1 MGVRGA
7 LGKLRKSAP
16 KISDPKVQRVVDTIY
31 KDLNSVADAVN
42 FPSGTSNVK
51 GIIGKPGDMRL
62 YKGSGMDGSSG
73 YFLQGRFDDGWA
85 TVNLTLEEKNPDNS
99 DISTYTMPGQGIE
112 PYITKY
118 GVTFENLSGNADV
131 GTQADQV
138 AVGNHTHEHW
148 TLNNPILLDL
158 SYTGGNITYNDE
170 NNHLNVIHFPLSPP
184 NIADSLV
191 DNTNADTGSQ
201 NVAARWDHKH
211 KIDPEPDYVWEGA
224 NTFGISAGTSGKKL
238 TINGPTS
245 GTDWALD
252 VYGDVRIDGDLVVA
266 YAQLQNNDTELG
278 GNVDLNKGNLN
289 INVIDSMANKTRIYG
304 PTRIDGGVLIDVA
317 SHSNFGQDYHYL
329 TDDQNKPG
337 VIIRD
342 TRSVGQLRIE
352 YDSSKYFDFKVDTGG
367 NLNLETIGN
376 INLLPAG
383 KAVLPEG
390 TLQTNLGDLDR
401 QFNSIHAGE
410 LVVQNLVAMH
420 VMSTIGGQLLIA
432 PTTKLVQTLS
442 NTETGYM
449 AVEHNDDNL
458 KNAFVILQGIKDD
471 GAPKTEVIKTS
482 AVDDDTNYGTSSNPE
497 YRIQIT
503 NRDVNNDGVQNTWN
517 AGEAVVCLYKL
528 GGGGNKGYIELTST
542 GSTLNSYGP
551 RISLNAAKTTDTA
564 WDAAKKVVVL
574 GNLRNMADYSQ
585 NEDVDFG
592 MIIADDATLSTS
604 YLKGATLDNNK
615 GLRLFNTPLNIY
627 NNGNKKVEL
636 NVDGTF
642 RLGSALVNTGDT
654 SDTWQTDQSGEG
666 VGLSWD
672 GSNLIISGDI
682 NVTGGGLQQEL
693 DTLTD
698 SIGDLETDLNNLP
711 NFDAL
716 SNYQAAEWISQQIG
730 GNMIVDWNMEFDPDS
745 GSDYDNM
752 QMWKGGDG
760 SNSALFSKANSG
772 DVNPSSGDY
781 TLKGTSVAANSNTNS
796 DAYQTDL
803 TGAETVYPVVPGMKI
818 SVSFM
823 GYIKQGQWQLEIKN
837 ELGKVGV
844 KIYNADKTRWAW
856 YGIAKTDQTEN
867 SWTQFQGTW
876 VIPDTWE
883 FTGQDPLPDSTEPI
897 GWVVPWIFVDEHSSQ
912 ESPGVEH
919 VYFDQVQMY
928 IDSSLAL
935 PAAPPAGAG
944 FYAGSDIFGIHDG
957 SNWRTYFGL
966 NAGNSVFQ
974 LKDSSGANQLNWNGT
989 SLMFGSLEQGQPT
1002 VVISGETGDISMQG
1016 SLRIG
1021 NDAHIMN
1028 TGGGYDTNASF
1039 FLGTINQA
1047 QKFSIVADYGVTIPG
1062 TATQPKLLFD
1072 SSTGQL
1078 QFKGLIDQS
1087 YFKELVNGGYS
1098 YGPKI
1103 RSLKPNIETGV
1114 YFYVPLSVSRSCEWW
1129 DIHDELS
1136 DDPQTNHEN
1145 GLSYTLSNV
1154 AYFNVTKVSMFLHS
1168 EPYRN
1173 EGVHVYVQRRY
1184 WNGADWTSWQI
1195 FDSITFDAGNGVTST
1210 DNPWD
1215 HNHKTNYDSFPPII
1229 RTSSTSYPLHY
1240 GQYKGKVQYTVTTT
1254 DHSNDTY
1261 GVNLIFDVDNTRGS
1275 T

>member
-1 MGVRGA
+1 MGIRGA

-16 KISDPKVQRVVDTIY
+16 KISDPKVQRIVDTIY

-42 FPSGTSNVK
+42 FPSGTSSVQ

-62 YKGSGMDGSSG
+62 YKGSGLDGSSG

-99 DISTYTMPGQGIE
+99 DIATYTMPGQGIE

-118 GVTFENLSGNADV
+118 GVTFENLAGNSDV

-211 KIDPEPDYVWEGA
+211 KIDPAPDYVWEGA
-224 NTFGISAGTSGKKL
+224 NTFGGTTPGTTGKKL

-252 VYGDVRIDGDLVVA
+252 VYGDVRIDGDLVVS

-289 INVIDSMANKTRIYG
+289 INVIDSMSNKTRIYG

-352 YDSSKYFDFKVDTGG
+352 YDSNKYFDFKVDTGG

-458 KNAFVILQGIKDD
+458 KNAYVILQGIKDD

-482 AVDDDTNYGTSSNPE
+482 AVDDDTNYGTSANPE

-517 AGEAVVCLYKL
+517 PGEAVVCLYKL
-528 GGGGNKGYIELTST
+528 GGAGNKGYIELTST

-574 GNLRNMADYSQ
+574 GNLRNMADYSE

-604 YLKGATLDNNK
+604 YLKGATIDNNK

-627 NNGNKKVEL
+627 NNGSKKVEL

-672 GSNLIISGDI
+672 GSNLVISGDI

-693 DTLTD
+693 DNLSD
-698 SIGDLETDLNNLP
+698 SIDDLGTDLNNLP

-730 GNMIVDWNMEFDPDS
+730 GNMIVDWNMEFNPDP
-745 GSDYDNM
+745 GSNYDNM

-760 SNSALFSKANSG
+760 SNSSLFSKADSG

-781 TLKGTSVAANSNTNS
+781 SLKGASIVSGTNANS

-823 GYIKQGQWQLEIKN
+823 GYIKSGQWQQAIKN
-837 ELGKVGV
+837 ELGRVGV
-844 KIYNADKTRWAW
+844 KMYNADKTSWTW
-856 YGIAKTDQTEN
+856 YSIAKTDQTAN
-867 SWTQFQGTW
+867 SWNQFQGTW
-876 VIPDTWE
+876 VIPATWN
-883 FTGQDPLPDSTEPI
+883 FSGSTEPI

-944 FYAGSDIFGIHDG
+944 FYAGSDIFGIYDG
-957 SNWRTYFGL
+957 DNWRTYFGL
-966 NAGNSVFQ
+966 NSGNSVFQ
-974 LKDSSGANQLNWNGT
+974 LKDDDGVNQLNWNGN
-989 SLMFGSLEQGQPT
+989 SLMFGSLSQGSPS
-1002 VVISGETGDISMQG
+1002 VIISGDTGDISMQG
-1016 SLRIG
+1016 SLRVG
-1021 NDAHIMN
+1021 DNAHIMN
-1028 TGGGYDTNASF
+1028 NGGGYDTNNSF
-1039 FLGTINQA
+1039 FLGTVNSS
-1047 QKFSIVADYGVTIPG
+1047 QKFSVRAESGVTIPG
-1062 TATQPKLLFD
+1062 TGVQPKILFD
-1072 SSTGQL
+1072 SSTGQME
-1078 QFKGLIDQS
+1078 FKGLIKAPVFDARVS
-1087 YFKELVNGGYS
+1087 FNDK
-1098 YGPKI
+1098 PII
-1103 RSLKPNIETGV
+1103 RSLKPNTETNQ
-1114 YFYVPLSVSRSCEWW
+1114 YYYVPHHIFGSYYKYTR
-1129 DIHDELS
+1129 DIIGS
-1136 DDPQTNHEN
+1136 TPQE
-1145 GLSYTLSNV
+1145 SYDNNFYDTIYNAGYYNTLNCV
-1154 AYFNVTKVSMFLHS
+1154 AYFQPDAVRGAEDYIRLY
-1168 EPYRN
+1168 YRY
-1173 EGVHVYVQRRY
+1173 GTGDT
-1184 WNGADWTSWQI
+1184 WSSWYS
-1195 FDSITFDAGNGVTST
+1195 FGDSIGIDWGNATTST
-1210 DNPWD
+1210 NSL
-1215 HNHKTNYDSFPPII
+1215 HNHSIYQRVPVM
-1229 RTSSTSYPLHY
+1229 TSGTTTGARPYHY
-1240 GQYKGKVQYTVTTT
+1240 GNNKGRIQITAKSDRDDIFRVYLTWQV
-1254 DHSNDTY
+1254 SNT
-1261 GVNLIFDVDNTRGS
+1261 GTN
-1275 T
+1275 